1 MDNPNRKA
9 IVLVVDRLSPT
20 QIGAY
25 GNTCHATDSIDEIA
39 SQSILFDQAFSPCA
53 DLESTYRSLFSFPTA
68 AGKPWL
74 QSFNSTEIETHFVSD
89 RDWLAE
95 SDSVQHFEAARC
107 VCVKPLDRL
116 ASRVSQT
123 WLARYFAQALTT
135 IESMPRQGLTW
146 LDCSGLARQWD
157 APYQL
162 REQLADPDDPEPPQ
176 FHDVPGFL
184 FDAQKG
190 DPDIL
195 LGVQQAVDA
204 QVNMI
209 DSFVGVLF
217 EILKQ
222 PEFSSTLF
230 CLMSLRGLP
239 MGQHGIVGEPNAI
252 SRDEFSGIRFG
263 YNESLQ
269 VPMLVSLPNSIGDF
283 QAIRSGKM
291 ISPAAIPSLVEP
303 FLLGDD
309 LKVKT
314 WVQDHTSLPANET
327 AATVL
332 RFENESGIQTHAWKF
347 LQTDDENH
355 CELYAKPDDLW
366 EVNDVSKRCPT
377 EVRLLRELLE
387 TALSSPQT
395 LTDDGW
401 AIDNDSPASGNAHLE
416 IPSELI
422 TRHD

>member
-1 MDNPNRKA
+1 MENQNRKA
-9 IVLVVDRLSPT
+9 VVLVVDRLSPT

-39 SQSILFDQAFSPCA
+39 SQSILFDQAFSPCN
-53 DLESTYRSLFSFPTA
+53 DLESTYRSLFSSPTND
-68 AGKPWL
+68 GTPWL
-74 QSFNSTEIETHFVSD
+74 QAFDNTEIETQFVSD
-89 RDWLAE
+89 RDWLTE
-95 SDSVQHFEAARC
+95 SDSVQHFESTRC
-107 VCVKPLDRL
+107 ISVKPLDRL
-116 ASRVSQT
+116 ASRISQT
-123 WLARYFAQALTT
+123 WLARYFAQALSV
-135 IESMPRQGLTW
+135 IESMPSQSLTW

-157 APYQL
+157 APYEL
-162 REQLADPDDPEPPQ
+162 RQQLADPDDPDPPQ
-176 FHDVPGFL
+176 FHDVPSFL
-184 FDAQKG
+184 FDTKKG

-217 EILKQ
+217 EVLKQ

-230 CLMSLRGLP
+230 CTMSLRGLP
-239 MGQHGIVGEPNAI
+239 MGQHGIVGEPSAI
-252 SRDEFSGIRFG
+252 SNEQFSGIRYG

-269 VPMLVSLPNSIGDF
+269 VPMFVSLPDSIGDF

-309 LKVKT
+309 LRVKKWAQANT
-314 WVQDHTSLPANET
+314 GLPANET

-347 LQTDDENH
+347 LQTNDTRH

-366 EVNDVSKRCPT
+366 EVNDVSQRCPN
-377 EVRLLRELLE
+377 EIRLLRELLE
-387 TALSSPQT
+387 TVLDNPQAS
-395 LTDDGW
+395 DD
-401 AIDNDSPASGNAHLE
+401 AHLK

-422 TRHD
+422 TRHA